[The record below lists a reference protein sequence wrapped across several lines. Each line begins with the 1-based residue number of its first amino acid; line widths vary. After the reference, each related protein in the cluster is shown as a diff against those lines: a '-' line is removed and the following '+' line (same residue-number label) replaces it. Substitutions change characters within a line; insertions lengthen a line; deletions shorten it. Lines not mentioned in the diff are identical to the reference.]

1 MADLCCSVTEALR
14 VDPGVV
20 QRFKFMNFFLVFRQ
34 SNSKRSY
41 RLLDSYKLHNIFDQ
55 LILTTPS
62 AGTSRKY
69 KGAVL
74 SGLGCQSDEAARVAV
89 KRH

>member
-1 MADLCCSVTEALR
+1 MLPEGQQMLNKDEGA
-14 VDPGVV
+14 
-20 QRFKFMNFFLVFRQ
+20 
-34 SNSKRSY
+34 
-41 RLLDSYKLHNIFDQ
+41 YKSHTIFDQ

-62 AGTSRKY
+62 AGTSRKH

-74 SGLGCQSDEAARVAV
+74 SGLGCQSDKAARVAV